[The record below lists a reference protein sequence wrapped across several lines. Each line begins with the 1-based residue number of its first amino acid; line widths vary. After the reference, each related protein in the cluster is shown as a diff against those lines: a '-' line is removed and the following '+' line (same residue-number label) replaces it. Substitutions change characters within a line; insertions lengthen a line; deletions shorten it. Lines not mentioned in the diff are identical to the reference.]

1 MATRSKLEAEPIE
14 VRPLPALKP
23 FIDLVVWGC
32 PMPAARPAPGTQYR
46 RTRSHRNKG
55 EYNCCMKGKLTLF
68 LFALL
73 IPWQQQPGFSESQQI
88 EELRNSA

>member
-1 MATRSKLEAEPIE
+1 
-14 VRPLPALKP
+14 
-23 FIDLVVWGC
+23 
-32 PMPAARPAPGTQYR
+32 
-46 RTRSHRNKG
+46 
-55 EYNCCMKGKLTLF
+55 MKGKLTLF